1 MDVAVTGS
9 SGFIGTAL
17 VAALTGAGHRVRR
30 VVRRAPSGTD
40 EVGWDPM
47 AGTIDRAGLSGVD
60 AVVNLA
66 GEGIATRRWSDD
78 QKRRIRESRTAGTR
92 LISEAAAQLEPR
104 PAVLISGSGVDYYG
118 DRGDEELTEAS
129 PPGSGFLADVCLAWE
144 AATGPAADAG
154 IRTTFLRTGM
164 VLHPEGGALPRL
176 LPLFRLGLGG
186 RFGSGRQWW
195 PWITLRDE
203 VGAILH
209 LLTADISGPVNC
221 VAPQPVTNAQ
231 FTRTLAR
238 VLHRPAAVPVPR
250 LGPTVLLGSEL
261 VRSLLYDSD
270 RVLPVRLVESSYRFA
285 DPDLEGALRA
295 LLDRPAEVTGN

>member
-17 VAALTGAGHRVRR
+17 VAALTDAGHRVRR
-30 VVRRAPSGTD
+30 VVRRTPSGPD

-47 AGTIDRAGLSGVD
+47 AGTIDRVGLSGVD

-66 GEGIATRRWSDD
+66 GEGIATRRWSED
-78 QKRRIRESRTAGTR
+78 QKRRILESRTAGTR
-92 LISEAAAQLEPR
+92 LISEAAAQLDPR

-118 DRGDEELTEAS
+118 DRGDEELTEAT
-129 PPGSGFLADVCLAWE
+129 PPGSGFLADVCVAWE

-154 IRTTFLRTGM
+154 IRSAFLRTGM
-164 VLHPEGGALPRL
+164 VLHPEGGALPRM

-186 RFGSGRQWW
+186 PFGNGRQWW

-231 FTRTLAR
+231 FTRTLSR
-238 VLHRPAAVPVPR
+238 VLHRPAVVPVPR

-261 VRSLLYDSD
+261 VQSLLYDSD
-270 RVLPVRLVESSYRFA
+270 RVLPVRLVESGYRFA

-295 LLDRPAEVTGN
+295 LLDRPA

>member
-17 VAALTGAGHRVRR
+17 VAALTSAGHRVRR
-30 VVRRAPSGTD
+30 VVRRAPARDD
-40 EVGWDPM
+40 EVGWDPR
-47 AGTIDRAGLSGVD
+47 AGTIDRVGLSGVD

-66 GEGIATRRWSDD
+66 GEGIATRRWSDQ
-78 QKRRIRESRTAGTR
+78 QKQRIRESRTAGTR
-92 LISEAAAQLEPR
+92 LISETAARLDPR

-118 DRGDEELTEAS
+118 DRGDEELTEVS
-129 PPGSGFLADVCLAWE
+129 PPGSGFLAGVCVAWE
-144 AATGPAADAG
+144 AATEPAADAG
-154 IRTTFLRTGM
+154 IRTAFLRTGI
-164 VLHPEGGALPRL
+164 VLHPEGGALPRM

-195 PWITLRDE
+195 PWIALADE

-209 LLTADISGPVNC
+209 LLTADVSGPVNC

-238 VLHRPAAVPVPR
+238 VLRRPAAVPVPR

-261 VRSLLYDSD
+261 VQSLLYDSH
-270 RVLPVRLVESSYRFA
+270 RVLPVRLVESGYRF
-285 DPDLEGALRA
+285 DHPDLEGALRP
-295 LLDRPAEVTGN
+295 LLDRPG